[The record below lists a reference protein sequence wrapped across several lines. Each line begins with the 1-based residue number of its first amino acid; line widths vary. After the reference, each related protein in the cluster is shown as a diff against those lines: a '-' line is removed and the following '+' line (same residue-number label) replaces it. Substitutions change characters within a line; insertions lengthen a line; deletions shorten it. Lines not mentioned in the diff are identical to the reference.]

1 MELRTIHAI
10 ARRLK
15 LVVFDVD
22 GVLTDGSLY
31 YGAEGESIK
40 VFNVRD
46 GHGMKALQR
55 HGIEVAIITGRN
67 SRMTHARARDLGITL
82 LVQGREDKGAAL
94 DEMLAKTGISAND
107 VAYMG
112 DDVVDIAAM
121 KKVALALT
129 VEDAHPDVIPVAHWR
144 SRHRGGR
151 GAVREACD
159 LLLAARAGEAGTDA

>member
-1 MELRTIHAI
+1 MELRAIHAI

-15 LVVFDVD
+15 LVVFDID

-31 YGAEGESIK
+31 YGPQGESLK

-46 GHGMKALQR
+46 GYGMKALQR
-55 HGIEVAIITGRN
+55 HGIEVAIITGRD
-67 SRMTHARARDLGITL
+67 SEMMRARAHDLGIDH
-82 LVQGREDKGAAL
+82 LVQGREDKGVAL
-94 DEMLAKTGISAND
+94 DELLARLDIAATD
-107 VAYMG
+107 TAYMG

-121 KKVALALT
+121 RKVALALT

-144 SRHRGGR
+144 SRQRGGS

-159 LLLAARAGEAGTDA
+159 LLIAARGTEPLR

>member
-1 MELRTIHAI
+1 MELRAIHAI
-10 ARRLK
+10 ARRLR

-31 YGAEGESIK
+31 YGPQGESLK
-40 VFNVRD
+40 AFNVRD
-46 GHGMKALQR
+46 GYGMKALQR

-67 SRMTHARARDLGITL
+67 SEMTRARARDLGIDH
-82 LVQGREDKGAAL
+82 LVQGREDKGVAL
-94 DEMLAKTGISAND
+94 DELLAKLGIDAVD
-107 VAYMG
+107 TAYMG

-121 KKVALALT
+121 QKVALALT

-144 SRHRGGR
+144 SRQPGGR

-159 LLLAARAGEAGTDA
+159 LLVAARGTGPQG